1 METETKDMLQKET
14 RYLAAALQGIL
25 GWEWLVS
32 GVNKVAS
39 GTFPSGLAAT
49 LSDGVKSNPN
59 GWYVAFLRTVV
70 LPHSVAFGYLIEVV
84 EVLAGLALLAGALV
98 LLGGIRRRGEP
109 QYRLAVAQ
117 VTAAAVASLACI
129 ALCVNFHFFMGDGVL
144 PGVSAANAFSEGV
157 DLDTLMPPLALVI
170 LVFNLYALRLMTGV
184 SVATITRRVR
194 HIARMLLTHVPARN
208 MAIRA
213 P

>member
-1 METETKDMLQKET
+1 MLQKET

-39 GTFPSGLAAT
+39 GSFPNGLAAI

-70 LPHSVAFGYLIEVV
+70 LPHSVAFGYTIEAV
-84 EVLAGLALLAGALV
+84 EVLVGLALLASAV
-98 LLGGIRRRGEP
+98 ALLGGLRQRGEP
-109 QYRLAVAQ
+109 QYRLAVTQ
-117 VTAAAVASLACI
+117 VAAAAVAALACI

-144 PGVSAANAFSEGV
+144 PGISASKAFNEGV
-157 DLDTLMPPLALVI
+157 DLDTLMPPLALVV
-170 LVFNLYALRLMTGV
+170 LVFNLYALRLMTDI
-184 SVATITRRVR
+184 SITTVARRVR
-194 HIARMLLTHVPARN
+194 HHTRMLLARSHI
-208 MAIRA
+208 ARVSPDGSA
-213 P
+213 VS

>member
-1 METETKDMLQKET
+1 MIQKET

-39 GTFPSGLAAT
+39 GTFPSGLKTT
-49 LSDGVKSNPN
+49 LSDGVKGNPN
-59 GWYVAFLRTVV
+59 GWYVGFLHAIV
-70 LPHSVAFGYLIEVV
+70 LPHSVAFGYIIEVV
-84 EVLAGLALLAGALV
+84 EVLAGVALLAGALV

-117 VTAAAVASLACI
+117 VMAATVAALACI
-129 ALCVNFHFFMGDGVL
+129 TLCVNFHFFMGDGVL
-144 PGVSAANAFSEGV
+144 PGVSVANAFNEGV

-184 SVATITRRVR
+184 SIVTITRRVR
-194 HIARMLLTHVPARN
+194 HNARMLLIHVPA
-208 MAIRA
+208 
-213 P
+213 